1 MSSPQ
6 VLEVS
11 APDDR
16 TLRRLARKLI
26 LLVIAK
32 IVVLT
37 AIWWIA
43 IAPHPRP
50 DTRPAAIEQL
60 LAPAHSSTATNTGH
74 P

>member
-1 MSSPQ
+1 MSSP
-6 VLEVS
+6 LEARPS
-11 APDDR
+11 TPDSQ

-32 IVVLT
+32 VAVLT

-50 DTRPAAIEQL
+50 DTRPAAIEQW
-60 LAPAHSSTATNTGH
+60 LAPAHSSTSAHTGH